1 MDSLSINQIKQ
12 TILVGLISGTT
23 ARSTGH
29 SRCTHD
35 EIAAAATG
43 CGDYCGDYYTVYS
56 HVFGLIISFRS
67 CAMYNTVNL

>member
-23 ARSTGH
+23 ARSTGD

-35 EIAAAATG
+35 EIAAAAIG
-43 CGDYCGDYYTVYS
+43 CGDYYTVYS
-56 HVFGLIISFRS
+56 HVFGLNISLHL